1 MSSAPR
7 FLRLERKIYPSTD
20 STRSSAT
27 IAAPMPMPAL
37 APALRAEA
45 GEATG
50 PVVDSAPVLEL
61 EVEKVVGEAMPLDR
75 ETPLVLVGGK
85 LLAVVEEAL
94 VTVWRDDELCES

>member
-1 MSSAPR
+1 
-7 FLRLERKIYPSTD
+7 
-20 STRSSAT
+20 
-27 IAAPMPMPAL
+27 MPMPAL
-37 APALRAEA
+37 TPTLRPEA

-61 EVEKVVGEAMPLDR
+61 ELEVEKVVGEATPLDR

-85 LLAVVEEAL
+85 LLAVVEGAL